1 MISFFAMIFG
11 WIAVFILSCGL
22 FYIMICAFIRAP
34 EFISGLINKY
44 KTKKTNKNVP
54 ENPTIS
60 FEKFKEL
67 YAINPDKW
75 ECYDTYVIYKITEEY
90 PAYKGHPVTYETYYA
105 TTKRIAIYF
114 ETVKDIKK
122 YEIWQREQKN
132 EKNRENVNKLYSA
145 VLEDIQ
151 KDVRKKLDEIE
162 AERKK
167 ELARIEA
174 ERKANKKKYEKCMG
188 NATITISSNN
198 NISSFTQQSF
208 VTFDELKQEVA
219 QLKQDLLELVPF
231 SREGVNFMYQGN
243 LCELFVQKGSG
254 DIYVKMPDNS
264 FKLLREITPT
274 PLIYFKEEDAHLL
287 KDIKND
293 LDKEWK

>member
-1 MISFFAMIFG
+1 MT
-11 WIAVFILSCGL
+11 ILELIGSLCGL
-22 FYIMICAFIRAP
+22 IVVFGGVYILKGIFKSIKN
-34 EFISGLINKY
+34 LIDRHR
-44 KTKKTNKNVP
+44 TKKTNKNVSK
-54 ENPTIS
+54 NPTIS

-75 ECYDTYVIYKITEEY
+75 ACYDTYVSYRVIEEY
-90 PAYKGHPVTYETYYA
+90 PAYKGHPVTYETYYS
-105 TTKRIAIYF
+105 TVKQIDIFF
-114 ETVKDIKK
+114 ETSKDVKN
-122 YEIWQREQKN
+122 YNQWRQEQEN
-132 EKNRENVNKLYSA
+132 EKNRKNVNKLYSI

-174 ERKANKKKYEKCMG
+174 ERKANEKKYAECMA
-188 NATITISSNN
+188 NATVTISSGGNTSTVTLQP
-198 NISSFTQQSF
+198 I
-208 VTFDELKQEVA
+208 VTFDDLKQEVA